1 VILVFGA
8 TGNVGGAVV
17 RELAVAGSQVRAV
30 VRQPERASLPAG
42 VEAVAGDLAD
52 VATLRP
58 SLAGVDAAFLMS
70 GYDGIDDLVPE
81 MPAAGVE
88 RVVLLSS
95 SAAPSGDLS
104 NAVARYHIMS
114 ERVVRDAGVAWTF
127 LQPNS
132 FMTNTFQWIP
142 QLRTG
147 DLVRAPFANV
157 AVATIDPADVAA
169 VAARALVTADLDGRS
184 LRLSGPEAL
193 RPADRLRILAT
204 ALGRDL
210 QFEAVPNDAA
220 RKEMAESMPV
230 EYVDAFFSFFVDGT
244 IDETTVQPTVREV
257 LGREPRSFAEWV
269 ATHQDRFR

>member
-17 RELAVAGSQVRAV
+17 RELAVAGSEVRAV

-81 MPAAGVE
+81 MTAAGVE

-95 SAAPSGDLS
+95 SAAGNGDLS

-114 ERVVRDAGVAWTF
+114 EQVVRDAGGAWTF

-169 VAARALVTADLDGRS
+169 VAARALVSADLEGCS

-193 RPADRLRILAT
+193 RPADRVRILAR

-210 QFEAVPNDAA
+210 QFEAVPNDVA
-220 RKEMAESMPV
+220 RKEMTESMPV
-230 EYVDAFFSFFVDGT
+230 EYVDAFFSFFVNGT

-269 ATHQDRFR
+269 AAHQERFR

>member
-17 RELAVAGSQVRAV
+17 RELAVAGSEVRAV

-81 MPAAGVE
+81 MTAAGVE

-114 ERVVRDAGVAWTF
+114 EQVVRDAGVAWTF

-157 AVATIDPADVAA
+157 AVAINDPADVAA
-169 VAARALVTADLDGRS
+169 VAARALVSADLEGCS

-193 RPADRLRILAT
+193 RPADRVRILAT

-210 QFEAVPNDAA
+210 RFEAVPNDVA
-220 RKEMAESMPV
+220 RREMTESMPV

-244 IDETTVQPTVREV
+244 VDETTVLPTVREV
-257 LGREPRSFAEWV
+257 LGREPRAFADWV
-269 ATHQDRFR
+269 ATHQGRFR

>member
-17 RELAVAGSQVRAV
+17 RELAVAGSEVRAV
-30 VRQPERASLPAG
+30 VRQPERVSLPAG

-81 MPAAGVE
+81 MTAAAVE

-114 ERVVRDAGVAWTF
+114 EQVVRDAGVAWTF

-169 VAARALVTADLDGRS
+169 VAARALVSADLEGCS

-193 RPADRLRILAT
+193 RPADRVRILAT

-210 QFEAVPNDAA
+210 QFEAVPNHAA
-220 RKEMAESMPV
+220 RKEMTESMPV

-269 ATHQDRFR
+269 ATHQERFW